1 MFNHHRGLWGYTGEA
16 PDGEPLT
23 IQATGMGGPSAAI
36 VVEELAQL
44 GVQTVVRVG
53 TCGALRPELRL
64 GDLIVAREVR
74 GEDGASRGLGAPAV
88 QSPDRALSAALA
100 GAGDDVVEGAIVS
113 TDLFYH
119 PDEGRATAW
128 AAAGALAV
136 EMAAAAVLAAAAR
149 RGLRAACLLA
159 VTGLL
164 HPSAGREQIG
174 EEEQSAA
181 EDRLGEVAARA
192 LSAPSGSSRDV

>member
-1 MFNHHRGLWGYTGEA
+1 MFNHHRGLWGYTGGA
-16 PDGEPLT
+16 ADGEPLT

-53 TCGALRPELRL
+53 TCGALRPDLRL

-88 QSPDRALSAALA
+88 QRPDQALSAALA

-113 TDLFYH
+113 TDLFYD

-128 AAAGALAV
+128 ATAGALAV

-174 EEEQSAA
+174 EEELSAA

-192 LSAPSGSSRDV
+192 L

>member
-1 MFNHHRGLWGYTGEA
+1 MFNHHRGLWGYTGGA
-16 PDGEPLT
+16 ADGEPLT

-53 TCGALRPELRL
+53 TCGALRPDLRL

-88 QSPDRALSAALA
+88 QRPDPALSAALA
-100 GAGDDVVEGAIVS
+100 GTGDDVVEGAIVS
-113 TDLFYH
+113 TDLFYD
-119 PDEGRATAW
+119 PDEDRAAAW

-136 EMAAAAVLAAAAR
+136 EMAAAAILAAAAR
-149 RGLRAACLLA
+149 RGLRAGCLLA

-164 HPSAGREQIG
+164 HPSAGREQIS
-174 EEEQSAA
+174 EEEQAAA

-192 LSAPSGSSRDV
+192 L